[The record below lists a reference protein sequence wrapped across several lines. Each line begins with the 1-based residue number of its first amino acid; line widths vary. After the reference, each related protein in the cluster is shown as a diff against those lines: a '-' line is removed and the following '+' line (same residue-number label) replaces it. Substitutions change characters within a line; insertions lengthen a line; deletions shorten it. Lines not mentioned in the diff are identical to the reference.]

1 MKDEKDIL
9 LDDFFKEA
17 AELQIEDN
25 GFSERVI
32 SALPQQQKLRNQAV
46 ERLRKKV
53 RLLEIVEHGFRPSC
67 VSVRTGSE
75 HRFQV
80 FAHKRCAAYSSH
92 TDNSC
97 GDSHLFPRSP

>member
-32 SALPQQQKLRNQAV
+32 STLPQQQKLRNQAV

-53 RLLEIVEHGFRPSC
+53 RLL
-67 VSVRTGSE
+67 
-75 HRFQV
+75 
-80 FAHKRCAAYSSH
+80 
-92 TDNSC
+92 
-97 GDSHLFPRSP
+97 